1 MLKEGKKMGGG
12 RGGKNG
18 WNSTTLDEILN
29 KPLAPLEVVVVE
41 GSSLASLVYN
51 IVVSPAS
58 AIGLQ
63 I

>member
-1 MLKEGKKMGGG
+1 MGGG